1 MKIKK
6 FLKTIAII
14 IATLIAII
22 IVGFGYFFVQD
33 FKTEDNLK
41 KEFQEINNMINKKNI
56 NIEEVNN
63 RLKRTISSGDYEIV
77 EKAYKQYLLDNFNN
91 LIEISEILSDE
102 KLANNLTIDNYKI
115 DGPNFEKTK
124 KYISDTTQ
132 KLEICKQKYQEFL
145 TEEKIMSY
153 INEEN
158 LHSYYVDFYKNKL
171 VGNLDEIQQDNSLE
185 NAINKIIQVLND
197 SEKIINFLADNKGKW
212 EIQEDGIMFKN
223 ERLSNEYKKLIDEI
237 TEQTDYTI
245 NKDFGSYSVPESWTE
260 VKAQSSSN
268 KYFYVLKGQEN
279 NEKPNNISINAGTNY
294 YTKVE
299 HEKFKN
305 SILNQLSM
313 QITGKDGIEINA
325 DGSTTENG
333 EIVYTFII
341 KDTKNNTITTQYY
354 IVGDYKY
361 VLIHETVFGESK
373 ETDDV
378 AKNIVSSFRW
388 K

>member
-1 MKIKK
+1 
-6 FLKTIAII
+6 
-14 IATLIAII
+14 
-22 IVGFGYFFVQD
+22 
-33 FKTEDNLK
+33 
-41 KEFQEINNMINKKNI
+41 
-56 NIEEVNN
+56 
-63 RLKRTISSGDYEIV
+63 
-77 EKAYKQYLLDNFNN
+77 
-91 LIEISEILSDE
+91 
-102 KLANNLTIDNYKI
+102 
-115 DGPNFEKTK
+115 
-124 KYISDTTQ
+124 
-132 KLEICKQKYQEFL
+132 
-145 TEEKIMSY
+145 MSY

-245 NKDFGSYSVPESWTE
+245 NKDFGSYSISESWTE

>member
-245 NKDFGSYSVPESWTE
+245 NKDFGSYSISESWTE

-279 NEKPNNISINAGTNY
+279 NEKPNNISINAGKNY
-294 YTKVE
+294 YAKAD

-313 QITGKDGIEINA
+313 QITGKEGIEINA

>member
-6 FLKTIAII
+6 ILKTIAII

-41 KEFQEINNMINKKNI
+41 KEFQEINNMINEKNI

>member
-41 KEFQEINNMINKKNI
+41 KEFQEINNMINEKNI

-91 LIEISEILSDE
+91 LIEISEILNDE

>member
-91 LIEISEILSDE
+91 LIEISEILNDE